1 MAETILIAE
10 DEIHIM
16 TLIQFKLRDAGY
28 AILAADDGK
37 KALELA
43 QTEHPDLI
51 LLDVMM
57 PEMGGYEVLEKLR
70 KDEKTKSIPVI
81 MLTAKS
87 FQHEID
93 EGMTRGAEDYITKPF
108 HPNELV
114 MRVQAVLRREK
125 K

>member
-1 MAETILIAE
+1 MATTILIAE
-10 DEIHIM
+10 DEIHIL
-16 TLIQFKLRDAGY
+16 TLTKFKLRDAGY
-28 AILAADDGK
+28 TVIQAEDGK

-43 QTEHPDLI
+43 QLHHPDLI

-57 PEMGGYEVLEKLR
+57 PFLNGYEVLELLR
-70 KDEKTKSIPVI
+70 KDDSTKNIPVI

-93 EGMTRGAEDYITKPF
+93 EGLTRGAEDYIIKPF
-108 HPNELV
+108 SPTDLLT
-114 MRVQAVLRREK
+114 RIQAVLERTK

>member
-1 MAETILIAE
+1 MATTILIAE

-16 TLIQFKLRDAGY
+16 TLIKFKLRDAGY
-28 AILAADDGK
+28 TVIPAEDGK
-37 KALELA
+37 RALELA
-43 QTEHPDLI
+43 QAHHPDLI

-57 PEMGGYEVLEKLR
+57 PFLNGYEVLDLLR
-70 KDEKTKSIPVI
+70 RDENTKNIPVI

-93 EGMTRGAEDYITKPF
+93 EGLTRGAEDYIIKPF
-108 HPNELV
+108 SPNDLIT
-114 MRVQAVLRREK
+114 RIQAVLGRVK